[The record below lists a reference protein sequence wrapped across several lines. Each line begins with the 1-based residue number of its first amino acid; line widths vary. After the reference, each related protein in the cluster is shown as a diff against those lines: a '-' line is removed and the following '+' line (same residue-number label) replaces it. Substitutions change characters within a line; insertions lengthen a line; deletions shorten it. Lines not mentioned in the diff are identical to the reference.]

1 MSPVVPS
8 LLSSQ
13 YSHLLVRHRTPN
25 QPGDNPTKL
34 ISQRPSPTIT
44 MQFRFKE
51 RLSYQGTPQEL
62 ETFMKRKLER
72 STSAQESPKPED
84 PEKQTRQERTA
95 LHDAAEFGYPNF
107 ALTFIEQGNDIN
119 AVDAKGRAPLHVA
132 VQAGQEEVANLLI
145 KKGADVN
152 VHDNDGLTPLHF
164 AVVLRSVALARLL
177 VQAGAHPRAENAHGH
192 TPFLFAY
199 LFEED
204 EILECF
210 AETSRPKAEAVPSS
224 TLRGYLVNMRS
235 WAKMR
240 SML

>member
-1 MSPVVPS
+1 MSPVVRS

-44 MQFRFKE
+44 MQSRFKE
-51 RLSYQGTPQEL
+51 RLSYQGNPQEL

-132 VQAGQEEVANLLI
+132 VQAGQEEVAHLLI

-177 VQAGAHPRAENAHGH
+177 VQDSQLETAGPLDAARTFFTAD
-192 TPFLFAY
+192 L
-199 LFEED
+199 
-204 EILECF
+204 
-210 AETSRPKAEAVPSS
+210 
-224 TLRGYLVNMRS
+224 
-235 WAKMR
+235 
-240 SML
+240 